1 VISAEDV
8 DNLDTLKREPNRKR
22 RKSLMQEGICSI
34 SPNKTSPHQKISDNL
49 YMIKSLGNSISKKA
63 QKTLSLIENMEK
75 KRSNVFTETK
85 TDVNGKQSANFSNN
99 NHFRDKR
106 CKLRLN
112 QLNEDFLQ
120 DNDSQARNFRSGRS
134 IKGGN
139 SKSRTSKDAVKF
151 NKKLGTLDTKPNT
164 CLSPSTG
171 YLDFLD
177 MGEYKSTINGMGLDT
192 GEYKSTI
199 NGNGKKKTR
208 GGQSKWNASSSL
220 SLSNIRDLDGF
231 GCGNKRKVRGSQDLY
246 HRKKVCTAE
255 SPKEDS
261 HNNKAPR
268 NSYKLYANTLG
279 SGNLETPGSCEQKF
293 ENREEE
299 GSPGEKEG
307 CLLLNGDVEI
317 DLIDFKKKD
326 SVQYKPLAQD
336 GNP

>member
-1 VISAEDV
+1 
-8 DNLDTLKREPNRKR
+8 
-22 RKSLMQEGICSI
+22 
-34 SPNKTSPHQKISDNL
+34 
-49 YMIKSLGNSISKKA
+49 
-63 QKTLSLIENMEK
+63 MEK

-99 NHFRDKR
+99 NYFRDKR

-120 DNDSQARNFRSGRS
+120 DNDSLARNFRSGRS
-134 IKGGN
+134 LKGGN
-139 SKSRTSKDAVKF
+139 SKSRTSKDAAKY
-151 NKKLGTLDTKPNT
+151 NQKLGMLDTKPNT
-164 CLSPSTG
+164 GLSPSTG

-177 MGEYKSTINGMGLDT
+177 MGEYKSIINGKGLDT

-199 NGNGKKKTR
+199 NGNGQEKTR
-208 GGQSKWNASSSL
+208 GGKSKWNASSSL
-220 SLSNIRDLDGF
+220 SLNNIRDLEGF

-261 HNNKAPR
+261 HNTKAPR

-279 SGNLETPGSCEQKF
+279 SENLETPGSCDQIF
-293 ENREEE
+293 EIQEEE

-307 CLLLNGDVEI
+307 CLLLNSDVEI
-317 DLIDFKKKD
+317 ELKGFKKKD
-326 SVQYKPLAQD
+326 SARYRSLAQD
-336 GNP
+336 CNP